1 MLPAVTTPR
10 TNTYIID
17 TSSGTEIA
25 RLMKQSRLLTRS
37 MGGVF
42 PELGDELAHMHSI
55 LDLACG
61 PGGWVLDAAYAYPA
75 AEVVGIDIDTSLVEY
90 ARAHA
95 WAQGL
100 ENATFQEMDITRPLD
115 FPDHSV
121 DLVNAHF
128 LFGVL
133 YKNAWTPLVAECLR
147 VLRSGGVL
155 RLTEMERPICN
166 APAGEQM
173 SNLLAQALFQAGRS
187 FSPDGRTIGIT
198 PLLGKFLRD
207 AGYERIEQKPYT
219 LEYSAGTPL
228 HVALCENG
236 LVGAQLLKPLYLSMG
251 LITEE
256 AFEALYQQ
264 VSIELL
270 SDDFCGLW
278 PMHSAWGRKRLGELV

>member
-1 MLPAVTTPR
+1 LLPITTASR

-17 TSSGTEIA
+17 TSGGTEIA
-25 RLMKQSRLLTRS
+25 RLMKQSRLLTCS

-42 PELGDELAHMHSI
+42 PELADELAHMHSI
-55 LDLACG
+55 LDVACG
-61 PGGWVLDAAYAYPA
+61 PGGWVLDAAYAYPN
-75 AEVVGIDIDTSLVEY
+75 AEVVGIDFDESLVQY

-95 WAQGL
+95 RVQGL
-100 ENATFQEMDITRPLD
+100 ENAVFQDMDVTSPLA

-121 DLVNAHF
+121 DLVNARF

-133 YKNAWTPLVAECLR
+133 PKNAWTPLVAECLR
-147 VLRSGGVL
+147 VLRPGGVL
-155 RLTEMERPICN
+155 RLTEMEKPICN
-166 APAGEQM
+166 APVGEQM
-173 SNLLAQALFQAGRS
+173 SALLAQALFQAGRS
-187 FSPDGRTIGIT
+187 FSPDGQTIGIT

-207 AGYERIEQKPYT
+207 AGYERIEQRPHT
-219 LEYSAGTPL
+219 LECSAGTPL

-264 VSIELL
+264 VAIEVL

-278 PMHSAWGRKRLGELV
+278 PMHSAWGRKRL

>member
-1 MLPAVTTPR
+1 LLPVINTPR

-17 TSSGTEIA
+17 TSGGAEIA
-25 RLMKQSRLLTRS
+25 RLMKQSQLLTRS

-42 PELGDELAHMHSI
+42 PELADELANMHSI

-61 PGGWVLDAAYAYPA
+61 PGGWVLDAAYAYPT
-75 AEVVGIDIDTSLVEY
+75 AEVVGIDIDASLVQY

-100 ENATFQEMDITRPLD
+100 ENATFQDMDITRPLA

-121 DLVNAHF
+121 DLVNARF
-128 LFGVL
+128 LFSVL
-133 YKNAWTPLVAECLR
+133 HKNAWTPLVAECLR
-147 VLRSGGVL
+147 ILRPGGVL
-155 RLTEMERPICN
+155 RLTEMEKPICN
-166 APAGEQM
+166 TPAGEQM
-173 SNLLAQALFQAGRS
+173 SALLAQALFQAGRS
-187 FSPDGRTIGIT
+187 FSPNGCTIGIL

-207 AGYERIEQKPYT
+207 AGFERIEQKPHS
-219 LEYSAGTPL
+219 LEFSAGTRL
-228 HVALCENG
+228 HFAFCENG

-251 LITEE
+251 MITEE

-264 VSIELL
+264 VSIEIL

-278 PMHSAWGRKRLGELV
+278 PIHSAWGRKCL